1 MSGGDSTTAL
11 VLEGELSI
19 RTAAQ
24 VHDQLQ
30 QAWAE
35 GQHIL
40 DLSRVEAAD
49 SAGIQLL
56 VAADKTLMAEG
67 RRLQISG
74 ASAPVKDLLALYGL
88 TPRFLAAAA

>member
-1 MSGGDSTTAL
+1 MSGSGEHAAL

-24 VHDQLQ
+24 VHEQLQ

-35 GQHIL
+35 GQDQL

-49 SAGIQLL
+49 SAGVQLL
-56 VAADKTLMAEG
+56 VAAHKTLLAEG
-67 RRLQISG
+67 RRLQICG

-88 TPRFLAAAA
+88 APQFLAAA